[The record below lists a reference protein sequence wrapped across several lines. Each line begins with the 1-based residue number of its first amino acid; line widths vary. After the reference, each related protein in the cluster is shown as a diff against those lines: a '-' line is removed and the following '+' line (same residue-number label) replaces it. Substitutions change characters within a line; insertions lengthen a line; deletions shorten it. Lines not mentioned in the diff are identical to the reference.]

1 MPDIFLLI
9 ANWWKQ
15 MLLFVLLAV
24 LIAGTIVMLKG
35 RLYLSVATALPSS
48 SFNADK
54 SRIFNEN
61 IQALYSD
68 FGVPD
73 DLDKIIGTAQLDTIY
88 SPVVDQFNLTTHY
101 KLPTTDI
108 NAKQK
113 AIRELKERSK
123 VMKSDYG
130 ELQVKVWDRDK
141 EMAASLANAIMENL
155 RQFHGVLQSE
165 NNNNVLKGL
174 KISAERVKLAIDSIN
189 LFLSSSNRVAG
200 SADVYSAR
208 QKVLLNQYEQ
218 YEKLITQYDMMV
230 TANPEVLL
238 WVEKAKPAVRA
249 DKPKRV
255 VTVVVTAFISFLFAL
270 LLALVLEK
278 RNSIK

>member
-9 ANWWKQ
+9 NNRWKQ
-15 MLLFVLLAV
+15 MLLFVVLSV

-61 IQALYSD
+61 IQSLYSD
-68 FGVPD
+68 FGAPD

-88 SPVVDQFNLTTHY
+88 SSIGDQFNLAAHY
-101 KLPTTDI
+101 KLPANDI
-108 NAKQK
+108 NTKQK
-113 AIRELKERSK
+113 AIRELKGLSK
-123 VMKSDYG
+123 VIKSDYG

-141 EMAASLANAIMENL
+141 EMAASMANAIMENL

-165 NNNNVLKGL
+165 NNNNVLKSL

-189 LFLSSSNRVAG
+189 LFLSTATMLAG
-200 SADVYSAR
+200 SVEVYSAR

-218 YEKLITQYDMMV
+218 YEKLIAQYDMMV

-255 VTVVVTAFISFLFAL
+255 VTVVVTAFVSFLFAL

>member
-9 ANWWKQ
+9 ANRWKQ

-35 RLYLSVATALPSS
+35 RLYLSTATALPSS

-61 IQALYSD
+61 IQSLYSD

-73 DLDKIIGTAQLDTIY
+73 DLDKIVGTAQLDTIY
-88 SPVVDQFNLTTHY
+88 STVVDQFNLINHY
-101 KLPTTDI
+101 QLPATDV

-113 AIRELKERSK
+113 AVWQLKERSK

-130 ELQVKVWDRDK
+130 ELKVKVWDGNK
-141 EMAASLANAIMENL
+141 EMAASMANGIMENL
-155 RQFHGVLQSE
+155 QKFHGILQSA
-165 NNNNVLKGL
+165 NNKNVLMGL
-174 KISAERVKLAIDSIN
+174 KVSIDKLKPAIDSIN
-189 LFLSSSNRVAG
+189 LLLSGVSIPAG
-200 SADVYSAR
+200 NADVYSAR

-218 YEKLITQYDMMV
+218 YQKLITQYDMMI
-230 TANPEVLL
+230 TANPEALL
-238 WVEKAKPAVRA
+238 WVEKAKPALRA
-249 DKPKRV
+249 DKPKKV
-255 VTVVVTAFISFLFAL
+255 VTIVVTAFISFLFAL

-278 RNSIK
+278 KIV

>member
-9 ANWWKQ
+9 ANRWKQ

-35 RLYLSVATALPSS
+35 RLYLSTATALPSS

-61 IQALYSD
+61 IQSLYSD

-73 DLDKIIGTAQLDTIY
+73 DLDKIVGTAQLDTIY
-88 SPVVDQFNLTTHY
+88 STVVDQFNLINHY
-101 KLPTTDI
+101 QLPATDV

-113 AIRELKERSK
+113 AVWQLKERSK

-130 ELQVKVWDRDK
+130 ELKVKVWDGNK
-141 EMAASLANAIMENL
+141 EMAASMANGIMENL
-155 RQFHGVLQSE
+155 QKFHGILQSA
-165 NNNNVLKGL
+165 NNKNVLMGL
-174 KISAERVKLAIDSIN
+174 KVSIDKLKPAIDSIN
-189 LFLSSSNRVAG
+189 LLLSGVSIPAG
-200 SADVYSAR
+200 NADVYSAR

-218 YEKLITQYDMMV
+218 YQKLITQYDMMI
-230 TANPEVLL
+230 TANPEALL
-238 WVEKAKPAVRA
+238 LVEKAKPALRA

-255 VTVVVTAFISFLFAL
+255 VTIVVTAFISFLFAL

-278 RNSIK
+278 KIV

>member
-9 ANWWKQ
+9 ANRWKQ

-61 IQALYSD
+61 IQTLYSD

-88 SPVVDQFNLTTHY
+88 SPVVDQFNLINHY
-101 KLPTTDI
+101 QLTTTDI

-113 AIRELKERSK
+113 AIWQLKERSK

-130 ELQVKVWDRDK
+130 ELKVKVWDDNK
-141 EMAASLANAIMENL
+141 EMAASMANAIMENL
-155 RQFHGVLQSE
+155 RQFHSLLQSA
-165 NNNNVLKGL
+165 NNKNVLMGL
-174 KISAERVKLAIDSIN
+174 KVSIDKLKPAIDSIN
-189 LFLSSSNRVAG
+189 LLLSSVSMLAG

-218 YEKLITQYDMMV
+218 YQKLITQYDMMI

-238 WVEKAKPAVRA
+238 WVEKAKPALRA

-278 RNSIK
+278 RNKVK

>member
-9 ANWWKQ
+9 NNRWKQ
-15 MLLFVLLAV
+15 MLLFVLLSV

-48 SFNADK
+48 SFNTDK
-54 SRIFNEN
+54 SRIFDEN

-88 SPVVDQFNLTTHY
+88 SAVIDKFSLINHYQF
-101 KLPTTDI
+101 PATDM

-113 AIRELKERSK
+113 AIWQLKERSK

-130 ELQVKVWDRDK
+130 ELKVKVWDGNK
-141 EMAASLANAIMENL
+141 EMAASMANAIMENL
-155 RQFHGVLQSE
+155 QKFHGVLQSE
-165 NNNNVLKGL
+165 NNKNVLRGL
-174 KISAERVKLAIDSIN
+174 KISAERIKLAIDSIN
-189 LFLSSSNRVAG
+189 LFLSTASMLAG

-218 YEKLITQYDMMV
+218 YQKLITQYDMMV

-238 WVEKAKPAVRA
+238 WVEKAKPAIRA

-255 VTVVVTAFISFLFAL
+255 VTVVVTAFVSFLFAL

-278 RNSIK
+278 RNVVK

>member
-9 ANWWKQ
+9 ANRWKQ

-35 RLYLSVATALPSS
+35 RLYLSTATALPSS

-61 IQALYSD
+61 IQTLYSD

-73 DLDKIIGTAQLDTIY
+73 DLDKIVGTAQLDTIY
-88 SPVVDQFNLTTHY
+88 SPVVDQFNLINHY
-101 KLPTTDI
+101 QLPATDV

-113 AIRELKERSK
+113 AVWQLKERSK

-130 ELQVKVWDRDK
+130 ELKVKVWDGNK
-141 EMAASLANAIMENL
+141 EMAASMANGIMENL
-155 RQFHGVLQSE
+155 QKFHGILQSA
-165 NNNNVLKGL
+165 NNKNVLMGL
-174 KISAERVKLAIDSIN
+174 KVSIDKLKPAIDSIN
-189 LFLSSSNRVAG
+189 LLLSGVSIPAG
-200 SADVYSAR
+200 NADVYSAR

-218 YEKLITQYDMMV
+218 YQKLITQYDMMI
-230 TANPEVLL
+230 TANPEALL
-238 WVEKAKPAVRA
+238 WVEKAKPALRA
-249 DKPKRV
+249 DKPKKV
-255 VTVVVTAFISFLFAL
+255 VTIVVTAFISFLFAL

-278 RNSIK
+278 KIV